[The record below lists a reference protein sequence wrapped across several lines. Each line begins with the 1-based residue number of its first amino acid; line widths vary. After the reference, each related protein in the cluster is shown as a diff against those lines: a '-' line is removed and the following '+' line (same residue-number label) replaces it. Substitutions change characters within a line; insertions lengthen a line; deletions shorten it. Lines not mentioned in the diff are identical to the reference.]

1 MVLRGLAAPP
11 AQQHQSPIHPC
22 PCSAM
27 SMAPSR
33 RVGGRGAS
41 GARLLWKCRAA
52 RGLDL
57 RSPRALSCVTRSPLS
72 LPTTS
77 VFWFGKKGRLKT
89 RFMGECNCESG
100 MRSLEMR
107 APKCCRRPITEM
119 GTIRFLQIR
128 LSPIL
133 YFFISQSKWLPKAIC
148 DL

>member
-1 MVLRGLAAPP
+1 MTPLSNNSEGPCCFSP
-11 AQQHQSPIHPC
+11 NTPQHQPLIHSC

-41 GARLLWKCRAA
+41 GARLLWQCRTA

-57 RSPRALSCVTRSPLS
+57 RSPCVPLCVTHSPLS
-72 LPTTS
+72 LLTTS
-77 VFWFGKKGRLKT
+77 VFSFGKKRRLKT

-100 MRSLEMR
+100 MRSLEML

-119 GTIRFLQIR
+119 GTIPFLQIR

-133 YFFISQSKWLPKAIC
+133 YFFY
-148 DL
+148 